1 MKRNSFLLAALLC
14 CLMLIG
20 GAEEAP
26 ASRIIYLYVPAC
38 GSCAKVE
45 ALLDGLGDWVQVDA
59 DGGPFAS
66 PLRIEKVDLSRE
78 PDRAQRLF
86 LQFETP
92 EEDRI
97 APSVYFGDRYLAGAD
112 AVLTLLPDALKSGQ
126 ALESM
131 PAAGE
136 GIGEEA
142 AGTDARL
149 SAGAA
154 AGAGLVAGLNPCALS
169 MLLLLLGTLLQL
181 ERRGI
186 RLAAVFLAS
195 KLVTYFLI
203 GALLLGVLQ
212 AWNPL
217 WLSFALKSVLS
228 AAGLALMAV
237 NLTDAVRAARG
248 EYGKV
253 KNQLP
258 SALRGKLQG
267 FIRRL
272 AASRHLAGAMVVL
285 GIAVSLGE
293 FLCAGQIY
301 LASLLA
307 WVNTGAADAGKYLL
321 LAAYCVC
328 FLLPSV
334 IVTAAVFGLRQT
346 LKAGDYLRRRMPLIK
361 VLSAAALLLAVL
373 YAWLV

>member
-1 MKRNSFLLAALLC
+1 MVYIPERDWICSRLP
-14 CLMLIG
+14 I
-20 GAEEAP
+20 AP
-26 ASRIIYLYVPAC
+26 KTQWICFRERTYSNDIHSIL
-38 GSCAKVE
+38 SS
-45 ALLDGLGDWVQVDA
+45 QVDA
-59 DGGPFAS
+59 DGGSFAS
-66 PLRIEKVDLSRE
+66 PLHIEKVDLSRD
-78 PDRAQRLF
+78 PGRAQQLF
-86 LQFETP
+86 LRFDTP

-97 APSVYFGDRYLAGAD
+97 APSVYFGNRYLAGAD
-112 AVLTLLPDALKSGQ
+112 AVLTLLPIALKDGQ
-126 ALESM
+126 ALEKSSV
-131 PAAGE
+131 AGE
-136 GIGEEA
+136 SAGVEV
-142 AGTDARL
+142 AGTDVRL

-169 MLLLLLGTLLQL
+169 MLLLLLGTLLHL
-181 ERRGI
+181 ERRGV

-203 GALLLGVLQ
+203 GALLLGMLQ

-217 WLSFALKSVLS
+217 WLSLALKSALS
-228 AAGLALMAV
+228 VTALALMVV
-237 NLTDAVRAARG
+237 NLADAMRAARG

-258 SALRGKLQG
+258 PALRGKLQG
-267 FIRRL
+267 FIKHL
-272 AASRHLAGAMVVL
+272 AASRHLTSAMVLL

-321 LAAYCVC
+321 LAVYCVC
-328 FLLPSV
+328 FILPST

-346 LKAGDYLRRRMPLIK
+346 LKAGDFLRRRMPLIK
-361 VLSAAALLLAVL
+361 VLSAAALLMAVL